1 MARKQKEVLGE
12 ITEGGRVATV
22 LGTGTLFEGTLEF
35 RKPLQING
43 AFVGEIISDGV
54 LLISETADVRANI
67 TAKSV
72 VIGGKVTGNVEAT
85 SKLSIL
91 TTGKLNG
98 NIRTAKLQIADGVV
112 FDGNC
117 EMIVPTNSSAQ
128 KK

>member
-1 MARKQKEVLGE
+1 MARKQKETLTE
-12 ITEGGRVATV
+12 ITEGGRVSTI

-35 RKPLQING
+35 KKPLQING
-43 AFVGEIISDGV
+43 SFVGEIISDGV
-54 LLISETADVRANI
+54 LLISETADVKANI

-72 VIGGKVTGNVEAT
+72 IIGGKVTGNVEAT

-98 NIRTAKLQIADGVV
+98 NIRTAKLEIADGVV

-117 EMIVPTNSSAQ
+117 EMITSPNSSSQ